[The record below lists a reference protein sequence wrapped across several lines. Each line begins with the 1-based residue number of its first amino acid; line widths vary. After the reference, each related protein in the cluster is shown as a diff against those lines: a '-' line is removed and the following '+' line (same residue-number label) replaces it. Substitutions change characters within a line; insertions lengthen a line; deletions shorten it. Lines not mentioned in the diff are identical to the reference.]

1 MDRNELLQRIN
12 NRGKVQGYPLFVMS
26 DGRILKTPPQ
36 DEPFKFMVFEE
47 LNIKKSLQHQGI
59 MKYETWLRRTP
70 NVASTPQ
77 NPEKAYFPKKFS
89 IPSHLEPKIYCN
101 GKVYIYA
108 EYYVR
113 YRVETDR
120 TNGREGIAI
129 YFLQAGVAVDQCTI
143 IEKGI
148 KKTYYYLH

>member
-26 DGRILKTPPQ
+26 DGRILKTPPK
-36 DEPFKFMVFEE
+36 DEPFKFIVFEE

-70 NVASTPQ
+70 SVASAPQ
-77 NPEKAYFPKKFS
+77 NPEQADFPEKFT
-89 IPSHLEPKIYCN
+89 IPSHLEPKICCN

-108 EYYVR
+108 EHYVR
-113 YRVETDR
+113 YLVETIR
-120 TNGREGIAI
+120 ENGREGIEI
-129 YFLQAGVAVDQCTI
+129 YLLQVGVKVDQLTI
-143 IEKGI
+143 KEKGI